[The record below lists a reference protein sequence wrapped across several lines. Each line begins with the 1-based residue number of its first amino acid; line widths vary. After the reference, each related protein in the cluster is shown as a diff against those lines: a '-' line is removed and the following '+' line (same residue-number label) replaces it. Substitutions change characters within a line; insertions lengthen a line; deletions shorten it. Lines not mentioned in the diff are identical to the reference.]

1 MAGGQAIDLAHV
13 GVAMTLPDLET
24 MHRMKTGALIRAAI
38 RLGAA
43 CGRPLVSEEE
53 AALDT
58 FANAAGLA
66 FQVVDDVLDVEGSAA
81 TLGKTAGKDAARNKP
96 TYVSVLG
103 LVEAKRHAAALREEA
118 HAALSCFGSAAR
130 RLHEIADWVTQRTH

>member
-13 GVAMTLPDLET
+13 GVAMSLPDLET

-43 CGRPLVSEEE
+43 CGRPLVPDEE
-53 AALDT
+53 AALGA
-58 FANAAGLA
+58 FATRQAWRSRSSTMCSTSK
-66 FQVVDDVLDVEGSAA
+66 DRPPRSARRPR
-81 TLGKTAGKDAARNKP
+81 GCRQNKP
-96 TYVSVLG
+96 TYVTVLR
-103 LVEAKRHAAALREEA
+103 LAEAKRHAAVLRQQA
-118 HAALSCFGSAAR
+118 HGALSSFGSAAR

>member
-1 MAGGQAIDLAHV
+1 MS
-13 GVAMTLPDLET
+13 LPDLET

-43 CGRPLVSEEE
+43 CGRPLVADEE

-58 FANAAGLA
+58 FADAAGLA

-81 TLGKTAGKDAARNKP
+81 TLGKTAGKDAAQNKP

-103 LVEAKRHAAALREEA
+103 LAEAKRHAAALREEA
-118 HAALSCFGSAAR
+118 HARVACFGSAAR
-130 RLHEIADWVTQRTH
+130 RLHEIADWVAQRTH